1 MVWPYTDSITHAI
14 RQTRTLPN
22 NTGYLAC
29 GFFGLRNELSQA
41 LIVRYDNDGDTLWT
55 KKYGLNNY
63 EMIALGS
70 SSYTD
75 GGYIFTGYRNTSGVF
90 NNSFLLRTNSEGQII
105 WSKYYGGYSVQ
116 NGSMRVDNDG
126 AIFTWSA
133 YLEEF
138 TTNDE
143 KEMLLR
149 KWDGDGNVVWE
160 YRSPSLYFGSSFDME
175 VLPTGH
181 IITTHVDGIT
191 SRLMKFSSEGD
202 SLWSRGYSV
211 TNGQNYL
218 YDVTPTSDGG
228 FVCTGLAYRFAPL
241 DPGFQQSQTIWVLK
255 TDSLGCV
262 VPGCHTVG
270 VEEYALD
277 LNEYLRITPN
287 PVLAGQSLHFTFD
300 PPIEHEAQ
308 GPRRM
313 LLLDAM
319 GRQVREE
326 AMRGIDHSTA
336 TIDLSPGL
344 YYLHLTDGTR
354 WLAGRKVVVE

>member
-1 MVWPYTDSITHAI
+1 MI
-14 RQTRTLPN
+14 RIDENGNLEWTR
-22 NTGYLAC
+22 Y
-29 GFFGLRNELSQA
+29 F
-41 LIVRYDNDGDTLWT
+41 
-55 KKYGLNNY
+55 
-63 EMIALGS
+63 
-70 SSYTD
+70 
-75 GGYIFTGYRNTSGVF
+75 GGYAP
-90 NNSFLLRTNSEGQII
+90 
-105 WSKYYGGYSVQ
+105 Q
-116 NGSMRVDNDG
+116 NGAVRSTLDG
-126 AIFTWSA
+126 SIFTWSS

-143 KEMLLR
+143 EEMLLR
-149 KWDGDGNVVWE
+149 KWDSDGNVVWE

-175 VLPTGH
+175 VLPTGD

-262 VPGCHTVG
+262 VPGCHMVG

-277 LNEYLRITPN
+277 LNEYLRIAPN
-287 PVLAGQSLHFTFD
+287 PVFAGQSLHFTFD
-300 PPIEHEAQ
+300 PPFEYEAR

-313 LLLDAM
+313 LLLDAL

-326 AMRGIDHSTA
+326 TIHGTGHSTS

-354 WLAGRKVVVE
+354 WLAGGKVVVE

>member
-1 MVWPYTDSITHAI
+1 MIRTDENGNLEW
-14 RQTRTLPN
+14 TR
-22 NTGYLAC
+22 Y
-29 GFFGLRNELSQA
+29 F
-41 LIVRYDNDGDTLWT
+41 
-55 KKYGLNNY
+55 
-63 EMIALGS
+63 
-70 SSYTD
+70 
-75 GGYIFTGYRNTSGVF
+75 GGYAT
-90 NNSFLLRTNSEGQII
+90 
-105 WSKYYGGYSVQ
+105 Q
-116 NGSMRVDNDG
+116 NGAVRSTLDG
-126 AIFTWSA
+126 SIFTWSS

-143 KEMLLR
+143 EEMLLR

-255 TDSLGCV
+255 TDSVGCV

-326 AMRGIDHSTA
+326 TMHGTGHSTSTA
-336 TIDLSPGL
+336 DLSPGL

-354 WLAGRKVVVE
+354 WLAGGKVVLE